1 MGAPATAGVGVRVA
15 VGGDSGQSPDPST
28 AVADVLARANPKLA
42 RKAIAAC
49 VDGRVVDLASPI
61 GPAAEVTAILPE
73 SDAGLEVLRHS
84 TAHLLAQAV
93 QELFSGTQVTIGPVI
108 ENGFYYD
115 FAREDRFTPEDLASI
130 EKRMR
135 EIVNRNLPVRREE
148 VPREEAIRRFEEMGE
163 SYKAEVIGS
172 IPEGEV
178 VSIYHTG
185 EWQDLCR
192 GPHVPST
199 GKLGVFKL
207 TSIAGAYWRGDERN
221 AQLQRIYGTAWA
233 TKQDLADHLKR
244 VEEAKRRD
252 HRRLGKELDL
262 FSFHPE
268 APGSPF
274 FHPKGAFLYNHLVAF
289 IRELYEKY
297 GYGEVITPQVCDVDL
312 WKRSGHYDNFR
323 ENMFFVEIDE
333 RTFGL
338 KPMNCPGHTLIYSSA
353 KRSYR
358 DLPIRYADFSK
369 LHRYEKSGVLHGL
382 TRVRTFAQDDAHVF
396 CTPEQVSAEI
406 AAVVETAGIVHGAFA
421 FEDIR
426 VFLSTRPAVRI
437 GSDEMWDAAER
448 ALAEALET
456 NGIAYETNPGDGA
469 FYGPKI
475 DFVFRDALRRDWQL
489 TTIQLDYALPER
501 FDLEYVTPEGVTARP
516 AMIHH
521 ALLGS
526 IERFLGILI
535 EHTGGAFPLW
545 LAPVQVKVLTVT
557 ERQEAYGCEIYNALT
572 EHGVRAELDVRNEKL
587 GYKIREA
594 QLEKIPYMLV
604 LGDREMEDRQVAPR
618 ARSGEQAAP
627 LSLENFLKRLTAE
640 ARNDVFRMETK
651 PGGVP

>member
-1 MGAPATAGVGVRVA
+1 MDAPATAGVGVRVA

-28 AVADVLARANPKLA
+28 AVADVLARADPKLA
-42 RKAIAAC
+42 RKAIAAR

-135 EIVNRNLPVRREE
+135 EIVNRNLPVQREE

-163 SYKAEVIGS
+163 SYKAEVIRS

-233 TKQDLADHLKR
+233 AKQDLADHLKR

-252 HRRLGKELDL
+252 HRRLGKELNL
-262 FSFHPE
+262 FTFHPE

-274 FHPKGAFLYNHLVAF
+274 FHPKGAFLYNHLVTF
-289 IRELYEKY
+289 IRGLYEKY
-297 GYGEVITPQVCDVDL
+297 GYGEVITPQVCDIDL

-323 ENMFFVEIDE
+323 ENMFFFEIDE
-333 RTFGL
+333 RAFGV

-406 AAVVETAGIVHGAFA
+406 AAVVKTAGIVHGAFA

-437 GSDEMWDAAER
+437 GSDEMWAAAER

-456 NGIAYETNPGDGA
+456 NGIAYETNTGDGA

-501 FDLEYVTPEGVTARP
+501 FDLEYVTPEGATARP

-557 ERQEAYGCEIYNALT
+557 ERQEAYGREIYNALT
-572 EHGVRAELDVRNEKL
+572 EHGVRAELDIRNEKL

-604 LGDREMEDRQVAPR
+604 LGDREMEERQVAPR

-640 ARNDVFRMETK
+640 ARNDVSRAETK